1 MASKARRPYEYDH
14 TVNGFD
20 ATIKRVRVLENGYE
34 LIPDSNDPT
43 FRSQIYDYN
52 EPDTDLVTVI
62 GQVVWYM
69 VPFGFEI

>member
-1 MASKARRPYEYDH
+1 MK
-14 TVNGFD
+14 
-20 ATIKRVRVLENGYE
+20 VLENGYE

-43 FRSQIYDYN
+43 FRPQIYDYN
-52 EPDTDLVTVI
+52 EPDTDPVTVI